1 MSIGLST
8 TLSGISAANERLR
21 ASASGATTAAAKSNS
36 ADARQLQAQAE
47 AGNAQADAARA
58 RVLQQV
64 PAAGQAA
71 EADLSTRK
79 QETYAFVA
87 NLRVLQSQ
95 LDSSGALLN
104 IKA

>member
-8 TLSGISAANERLR
+8 TLSGISATNERLR
-21 ASASGATTAAAKSNS
+21 ASASSATTAAAKSSS
-36 ADARQLQAQAE
+36 ADAQQLQAQAR
-47 AGNAQADAARA
+47 ADNAQADAARA
-58 RVLQQV
+58 RILQQV
-64 PAAGQAA
+64 PAASQSA

-79 QETYAFVA
+79 QDTYAFVA

>member
-21 ASASGATTAAAKSNS
+21 ASASGASSAAAKASS
-36 ADARQLQAQAE
+36 AEARQLQAQAQAE
-47 AGNAQADAARA
+47 NSQADAARA

-64 PAAGQAA
+64 PAASQSA
-71 EADLSTRK
+71 EADLSSRK
-79 QETYAFVA
+79 QDTYAFVA

>member
-1 MSIGLST
+1 MTIGLST

-21 ASASGATTAAAKSNS
+21 ASASSATTAAAKASS
-36 ADARQLQAQAE
+36 SDAKQLQAQAQ
-47 AGNAQADAARA
+47 ADNAQADAARA

-64 PAAGQAA
+64 PAAGQSA
-71 EADLSTRK
+71 EADLSTRR
-79 QETYAFVA
+79 QDTYAFVA

-95 LDSSGALLN
+95 LDTSGALLN